1 MFGLI
6 RGDVPPKPV
15 ELPKD
20 ASHSFPV
27 FSLSPTYGVKY
38 ELQLILLLC
47 FGSNIM
53 DSKPLKLQAKLKTVF
68 YKLSWSWCFIT
79 ATER

>member
-6 RGDVPPKPV
+6 GGDVPQKQARAS
-15 ELPKD
+15 KN

-27 FSLSPTYGVKY
+27 FSLYPPYGVRY

-47 FGSNIM
+47 FGSTIM
-53 DSKPLKLQAKLKTVF
+53 DSKPLKLQVKLKTVF
-68 YKLSWSWCFIT
+68 YKLSWS
-79 ATER
+79 